1 MSLTCRKVQILSIQN
16 SHLDVV
22 VFFMDLWK
30 IMSTLA
36 SVYCIISNVCI
47 LFTVSFSFLR
57 GQLICCDSFQRY
69 LNETELEHKLFSIAD
84 SVKFFGAMTGKV
96 AVFKYR
102 FS

>member
-1 MSLTCRKVQILSIQN
+1 
-16 SHLDVV
+16 
-22 VFFMDLWK
+22 
-30 IMSTLA
+30 MSTLA
-36 SVYCIISNVCI
+36 SVYFIISNVCI

-69 LNETELEHKLFSIAD
+69 LNETELEHKLFSIVD
-84 SVKFFGAMTGKV
+84 SVKFFLATTGKV